1 MTKYNARETIETI
14 LSTAAQL
21 FIQNG
26 IGQTSMMDIAD
37 KAGISKG
44 AIYHH
49 FKSKEQ
55 IVQAVTDRHIQ
66 LAENTIQEWL
76 SDIGT
81 LSGKQKLRQLLEKSL
96 TIQETAGLERF
107 ITGRIK
113 SPEYIVMYMRNC
125 MDVEA
130 KLIAGI
136 IRDGVSDS
144 SIVTK
149 YPDEC
154 AEVFLILFN
163 IWCDPI
169 IFPCDSI
176 KLMKRLKFFQHLMNT
191 IGLDIFD
198 DELLHKAHRM
208 LYDMY
213 LKGEEN
219 EQ

>member
-1 MTKYNARETIETI
+1 MTKYNARETIEAI

-26 IGQTSMMDIAD
+26 IGQTSMMDIAER
-37 KAGISKG
+37 AGISKG

-66 LAENTIQEWL
+66 LAENTIQAWL
-76 SDIGT
+76 SDIGA
-81 LSGKQKLRQLLEKSL
+81 LSGKQKLRQLLVKSL
-96 TIQETAGLERF
+96 TNQEIEGSEKFLP
-107 ITGRIK
+107 GKIK

-130 KLIAGI
+130 KLIADI
-136 IRDGVSDS
+136 IRDGVSDG
-144 SIVTK
+144 SIVTE

-176 KLMKRLKFFQHLMNT
+176 KLLKRLKFFQHLMNS

-198 DELLHKAHRM
+198 DQLLHKAHSM
-208 LYDMY
+208 LYDLY
-213 LKGEEN
+213 LKGEEH